1 MEVEPMSTHG
11 RELLAFVQEI
21 RTLSTQLADL
31 LGAADKLMAEESW
44 ERATAQ
50 NIAHGS
56 SSQSLDQPKKWFP
69 YEVFRFYRQEEGHAI
84 AFVSVLLDHD
94 RKREYKI
101 DEPLMTAGW
110 FEFASTAP
118 NVVPSDKLWWARF
131 HGYMKDRC
139 DDGTLMQVSPRRD
152 WEAYYRADWYPFDRA
167 CSLGMPLA
175 EITNTAQLQERVMKP
190 LFTYMHDS
198 PALLHA

>member
-1 MEVEPMSTHG
+1 MNTQG

-31 LGAADKLMAEESW
+31 LGAADKLMTDESW

-69 YEVFRFYRQEEGHAI
+69 YEVFRFYRQEEGHVI
-84 AFVSVLLDHD
+84 AFVSALLDHD
-94 RKREYKI
+94 RKGDYKL
-101 DEPLMTAGW
+101 DEPLITAGW
-110 FEFASTAP
+110 FEFASAAP
-118 NVVPSDKLWWARF
+118 PSVVPSDKLWWARF
-131 HGYMKDRC
+131 HGYMKNRR

-152 WEAYYRADWYPFDRA
+152 WEADYRADWYPFDRA
-167 CSLGMPLA
+167 CSLGLPLA
-175 EITNTAQLQERVMKP
+175 EITSAALLQDRVVKP
-190 LFTYMHDS
+190 LLAYMQGS
-198 PALLHA
+198 SALLHA